1 MNHRSFTK
9 DAIEKNQSPTRTAQ
23 RKDRVESKGSPG
35 SGQSARWNGHY
46 EYDWMD
52 HFSFPDTPWW

>member
-1 MNHRSFTK
+1 MDHSSSTK
-9 DAIEKNQSPTRTAQ
+9 HATEKNQSPRKTSQ
-23 RKDRVESKGSPG
+23 PKDRVESKGSAG
-35 SGQSARWNGHY
+35 SGQSARWSGHH